1 MEPLT
6 MPPLPTQ
13 TLQGPWFQVTVKG
26 GGTEWVP
33 FNADTEAHLDLYVE
47 GEIHQ
52 VNYHED
58 SWGARQDSHGAPWTA
73 GFDSEQDALD
83 YLNETY
89 PDKIPET

>member
-1 MEPLT
+1 MQ
-6 MPPLPTQ
+6 TQ

-33 FNADTEAHLDLYVE
+33 FNTDTEAHLDLYVE

-58 SWGARQDSHGAPWTA
+58 SWGARLSAPGYLDDPNGVTDWTA

-83 YLNETY
+83 YLNEAY
-89 PDKIPET
+89 PDEVPET